1 MTGLMKLCVMG
12 IWAVL
17 ALGLAGCNGASEIA
31 RERLNRDGD
40 HGFLTKTLRRGW
52 WTRKYAVFVPKSY
65 RPGTTQK
72 YPVIIFLH
80 GVGEG
85 AGLGEG
91 DLKNLTVGLGPAV
104 ARKADTFDF
113 IVIFPQSDGGWN
125 PDSDYTRDM
134 FTALAN
140 TAREYPIDP
149 QRVYLTGLSTGGAG
163 TWAIGAKYRDN
174 FAALVPMGSNGSSP
188 DGAEQLTQV
197 AVRAYCSMFGDMFA
211 GWNDQSMV
219 KRIKEL
225 NPSANAQFIATPTFG
240 HDCWENVYGGDEL
253 YAWLK
258 AQRRSAGLVA
268 EARGGAPVAATVTP
282 LTPARV
288 TAATPAAEATAVPV
302 AKPAPWPTA
311 LIDAPGPR
319 ATMAAPVTPKP
330 AQPAMPAQSSPP
342 VKPAASGNSGDWVNT
357 PW

>member
-1 MTGLMKLCVMG
+1 MKRQMKMCVMG
-12 IWAVL
+12 LLAVL
-17 ALGLAGCNGASEIA
+17 GLALAGCNGASEIA
-31 RERLNRDGD
+31 RERLNQDGN
-40 HGFLTKTLRRGW
+40 HGFLTKTLHRGW

-65 RPGTTQK
+65 RPGTTQR

-125 PDSDYTRDM
+125 PNSDYTEDM

-149 QRVYLTGLSTGGAG
+149 DRVYLTGLSTGGYG
-163 TWAIGAKYRDN
+163 TWAIGAKYHDN
-174 FAALVPMGSNGSSP
+174 FAALVPMGSNGSNQS
-188 DGAEQLTQV
+188 DAEELTHV
-197 AVRAYCSMFGDMFA
+197 AVRAYCSGFGDMFA
-211 GWNDQSMV
+211 GWNDENMV

-225 NPSANAQFIATPTFG
+225 NPSANAQFISTPTLG

-253 YAWLK
+253 YTWLK
-258 AQRRSAGLVA
+258 NQRRSGVPAVA
-268 EARGGAPVAATVTP
+268 EAKKGELAVAAARTPAMPPLAAAPKPAPVAQPAPQPMALITV
-282 LTPARV
+282 PAPH
-288 TAATPAAEATAVPV
+288 ATPAA
-302 AKPAPWPTA
+302 
-311 LIDAPGPR
+311 PR
-319 ATMAAPVTPKP
+319 P
-330 AQPAMPAQSSPP
+330 AQPAAPAASAQPMKP
-342 VKPAASGNSGDWVNT
+342 APPAASGGAGEWVNT